1 VSALIVYESCF
12 GNTGIVAEQVAE
24 GLRGAGVADVRLV
37 LAHEA
42 PETVPDG
49 VTLVVVGAP
58 THNWGLPGEQTRGQA
73 AQQGAGDASAAGT
86 GLPSGVK
93 EWIERVAPSG
103 VACVTFDTS
112 VKSWFAPST
121 AAKAAAKALTRR
133 GFRGAARGTSFY
145 VTDTKGPLKDGEVD
159 RARQWG
165 AELATRA

>member
-1 VSALIVYESCF
+1 MSALIVYESCF

-24 GLRGAGVADVRLV
+24 GLRGAGVDVRLV

-73 AQQGAGDASAAGT
+73 AKQGAAEGAS
-86 GLPSGVK
+86 SGVK
-93 EWIERVAPSG
+93 EWIERVAPTG
-103 VACVTFDTS
+103 VPCVTFDTS
-112 VKSWFAPST
+112 IKSWFTPST
-121 AAKAAAKALTRR
+121 AAKAAAKALSRR
-133 GFRGAARGTSFY
+133 GFRGAVRGTSFY
-145 VTDTKGPLKDGEVD
+145 VTDTRGPLKDGEAD
-159 RARQWG
+159 RARRWG